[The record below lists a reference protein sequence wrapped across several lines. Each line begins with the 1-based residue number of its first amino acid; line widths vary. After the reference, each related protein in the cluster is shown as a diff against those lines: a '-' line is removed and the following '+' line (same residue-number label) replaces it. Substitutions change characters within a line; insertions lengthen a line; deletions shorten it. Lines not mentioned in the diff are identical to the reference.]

1 MTPEDVAALVATGE
15 SETLEFKKSTGSRGS
30 ATKTVCAFLNHHGGH
45 VLFGVRKDG
54 VVVGQ
59 HVSDRTIEEI
69 SEEIR
74 HIHPPVSPM
83 VERIGVDGDREVIVV
98 GTDKGS
104 LHPYVYRGTAYRR
117 VGNTTVSI
125 SMEEYDQMLMERM
138 HSGQRW
144 EDQPS
149 TGWSVDD
156 LDAEE
161 IRRTVEEAVRQGR
174 LSDPMSRKPADM
186 LRGLGLLRDSIL
198 LRAAV
203 VLFGN
208 TGRIMSDMPQCL
220 LRVAR
225 FQGIDRTTF
234 LDNRQF
240 AGNAFDLLVKAERFL
255 HETIPIAARFEQD
268 KFQRID
274 EPLYPFLAVREAI
287 ANALCHRDYTV
298 SGSIGL
304 AVYDDRL
311 EVTSPGPLHFGLTP
325 ENLFIQHES
334 RPWNPLIARTFY
346 RRGII
351 EEWGSGTLKM
361 VNIAKGAGLPLP
373 EIESDRTCVIVRFR
387 HGKQVTKRRMQNDPA
402 VLSREVLKMIND
414 ADDGLARH
422 EILARMGSKTTERQM
437 RRILEGLKKSGHI
450 VLEGRGKSALWK
462 SKINSL
468 LSI

>member
-1 MTPEDVAALVATGE
+1 MI
-15 SETLEFKKSTGSRGS
+15 
-30 ATKTVCAFLNHHGGH
+30 
-45 VLFGVRKDG
+45 
-54 VVVGQ
+54 GQ

-74 HIHPPVSPM
+74 HIHPPVSPK
-83 VERIGVDGDREVIVV
+83 VERINVGDDREVIVI
-98 GTDKGS
+98 GTDKGY
-104 LHPYVYRGTAYRR
+104 LHPYVYHGAAYRR
-117 VGNTTVSI
+117 VGNTTTSI

-138 HSGQRW
+138 HSGRRW
-144 EDQPS
+144 EDQPY
-149 TGWSVDD
+149 TGWSIDD

-174 LSDPMSRKPADM
+174 LADPMSRKPADM
-186 LRGLGLLRDSIL
+186 LRGLGLLRDGIP

-208 TGRIMSDMPQCL
+208 AERIMSDLPQCL

-225 FQGIDRTTF
+225 FQGIDRATF

-255 HETIPIAARFEQD
+255 HETVPIAARFEQD
-268 KFQRID
+268 KFRRID

-311 EVTSPGPLHFGLTP
+311 EVTSPGSLHFGLTP
-325 ENLFIQHES
+325 ENLFVQHES
-334 RPWNPLIARTFY
+334 RPWNPLIAHAFY

-351 EEWGSGTLKM
+351 EEWGSGTLRM
-361 VNIAKGAGLPLP
+361 VDIAKGAGLPLP
-373 EIESDRTCVIVRFR
+373 EIESDIMCVTVRFR
-387 HGKQVTKRRMQNDPA
+387 QGKRVQKRRMQNKI
-402 VLSREVLKMIND
+402 VELNREVLEIIHD
-414 ADDGLARH
+414 ADNGLARH
-422 EILARMGSKTTERQM
+422 EILARMGTKTTERQM
-437 RRILEGLKKSGHI
+437 RRILEGLKKNNHI
-450 VLEGRGKSALWK
+450 VLEGRGKSARWK
-462 SKINSL
+462 SRISSVL
-468 LSI
+468 PF